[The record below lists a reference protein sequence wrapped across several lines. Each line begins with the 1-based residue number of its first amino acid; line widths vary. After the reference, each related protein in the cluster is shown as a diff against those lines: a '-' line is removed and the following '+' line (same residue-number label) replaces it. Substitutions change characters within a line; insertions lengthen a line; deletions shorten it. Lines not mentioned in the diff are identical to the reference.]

1 MQILSNM
8 LELLKCKAW
17 IFLNVNALFIFFVKI
32 KVKAVVFMCAF
43 QCPLFGLC
51 KLISRKT

>member
-17 IFLNVNALFIFFVKI
+17 IFLNVNALFIFSVKI
-32 KVKAVVFMCAF
+32 KVKAAF